1 MSSLQIQA
9 EERLQVEVNNQE
21 EDVLAEFL
29 RGLAHTYQ
37 ATRCELMTQE
47 TSWHA
52 ILTKAKQEQINS
64 YKTN

>member
-1 MSSLQIQA
+1 MSSLQIKA
-9 EERLQVEVNNQE
+9 EERLQAEVNNQE

-47 TSWHA
+47 IS
-52 ILTKAKQEQINS
+52 
-64 YKTN
+64 